1 MPSGGMEQ
9 RQLHEFL
16 TRLRLKWPYEF
27 KVVDEALL
35 VYWKPMTGIEK
46 ELMTAI
52 NVLRPGGE
60 RDASEYFTLEGHIQM
75 WCDSAGWDFHIDMS
89 QPDVWRFGR
98 LVGDKIQLSNGQ
110 LRIRKYQDHATVYE
124 YYRMP
129 RPKER
134 GIRQTKKTAE
144 QNRWRTRPTIGRLD
158 PNKE

>member
-89 QPDVWRFGR
+89 QPDVWWPAADTEVPGPRHCVR
-98 LVGDKIQLSNGQ
+98 VL
-110 LRIRKYQDHATVYE
+110 QDAPTKGTWDQADQE
-124 YYRMP
+124 D
-129 RPKER
+129 R
-134 GIRQTKKTAE
+134 GAE
-144 QNRWRTRPTIGRLD
+144 SVADPADDRPTGPEQGVSD
-158 PNKE
+158 A